1 MERGVPTS
9 SRSGHPSGQNPSGN
23 PRPASFVLERGLVGA
38 SRRAGARLFG
48 GRVIFSL
55 PTGGTADRHARSN
68 EHAAGSAS
76 EPLGNLSFVSN
87 LAEPSAT
94 CIQSKSR
101 SCNERSAFFFSDIH
115 RRAPRAPLLYAV
127 APLPSGNTLP
137 DAPVWPRKLPPSKF
151 FHPYGN
157 APTVSSVRP
166 HAGGLLDHLGRLSLL
181 ARPRRCF
188 RRRSG
193 PQHHLPVLERVAT
206 ALQRISEHTTCAP
219 VVSAPSS

>member
-1 MERGVPTS
+1 MFLRLRAVATPRARILQATPDQHRSFSNAGWSGPLVAQVRDSSVGESS
-9 SRSGHPSGQNPSGN
+9 SRS
-23 PRPASFVLERGLVGA
+23 
-38 SRRAGARLFG
+38 
-48 GRVIFSL
+48 
-55 PTGGTADRHARSN
+55 PTGGTADRHARSS

-76 EPLGNLSFVSN
+76 EPLGNLSFVSH

-219 VVSAPSS
+219 AVSAPSS